1 MKTFIAL
8 MAVASSLWA
17 FSYEEPEVVVELAKG
32 SGNYEIGLAEEDVAI
47 GPYRLLVLDSTLFLL
62 DQLNQRVLCY
72 DTSGSFVRE
81 IKTGFRAF
89 DMAVDRKGRIWLL
102 ENRTQPAQ
110 VVVLGETSQIDRIK
124 IPYEVG
130 KPVTAITIDR
140 NDELVVLSG
149 RDAYRPLAKEGDA
162 AMRMNWIGQVA
173 GRYHF
178 DIKQFLPSSKALEW
192 LFSAKDTSGSV
203 IEFPLACSMRDNLT
217 FVGDDSQGRI
227 YVGVESVI
235 QDKSGSFY
243 MRSIKVYERAKQVAL
258 IPVEDNYYS
267 YDTGWRNVSVDSQGN
282 VYVFT
287 STPEGKAHIERWHAL
302 H

>member
-8 MAVASSLWA
+8 IAIASCLWA
-17 FSYEEPEVVVELAKG
+17 LSYEEPEVVVELSKG
-32 SGNYEIGLAEEDVAI
+32 SAQYHVGFTEEDVAI
-47 GPYRLLVLDSTLFLL
+47 GPYRLVALDSTLYLL
-62 DQLNQRVLCY
+62 DQLNKRVLCY

-81 IKTGFRAF
+81 INTDFRPA

-110 VVVLGETSQIDRIK
+110 VVVLEDAKEINRIK

-130 KPVTAITIDR
+130 NPITAIAIDR
-140 NDELVVLSG
+140 DDELVVISG
-149 RDAYRPLAKEGDA
+149 RTAYRPLAKDGEA
-162 AMRMNWIGQVA
+162 AMTMNWIGQVA

-178 DIKQFLPSSKALEW
+178 DIKQFLPSKEAFEW

-203 IEFPLACSMRDNLT
+203 IEFPLACSMRDHLT
-217 FVGDDSQGRI
+217 FVGDDSHGRI

-243 MRSIKVYERAKQVAL
+243 MRSIKVYERAKQVAF
-258 IPVEDNYYS
+258 IPVDDNYYS
-267 YDTGWRNVSVDSQGN
+267 YDAGWRNVSVDSQGN
-282 VYVFT
+282 IYVFIST
-287 STPEGKAHIERWHAL
+287 SEGKARIERWRAP
-302 H
+302 

>member
-8 MAVASSLWA
+8 IAIASFLLAS
-17 FSYEEPEVVVELAKG
+17 SYEEPEAVVELSKG
-32 SGNYEIGLAEEDVAI
+32 SGQYQAGFTEEDVAI
-47 GPYRLLVLDSTLFLL
+47 GPYRLLVLDSTLYLL
-62 DQLNQRVLCY
+62 DQLNKRVICY

-89 DMAVDRKGRIWLL
+89 DMAVDRAGRIWLL

-110 VVVLGETSQIDRIK
+110 VVVLEDAEEIDRIK
-124 IPYEVG
+124 IPYEVN
-130 KPVTAITIDR
+130 KPITAIALDR

-149 RDAYRPLAKEGDA
+149 REAYRPLAKDGEA
-162 AMRMNWIGQVA
+162 VMTMNWIGQVA

-178 DIKQFLPSSKALEW
+178 DIKQFIPSKEAFEW

-203 IEFPLACSMRDNLT
+203 IEFPLACSMRDHLT
-217 FVGDDSQGRI
+217 FVGDDRHGRI

-243 MRSIKVYERAKQVAL
+243 IRSIKVYEKGKQQAV
-258 IPVEDNYYS
+258 IPVDDNYYS
-267 YDTGWRNVSVDSQGN
+267 YDTGWRNVSVDAYGN
-282 VYVFT
+282 IYVFVST
-287 STPEGKAHIERWHAL
+287 SEGKARIERWHAP
-302 H
+302 

>member
-1 MKTFIAL
+1 
-8 MAVASSLWA
+8 MAVVSSLWA
-17 FSYEEPEVVVELAKG
+17 LSYEEPEAVVELAKG
-32 SGNYEIGLAEEDVAI
+32 PGNYEIGLAEEDVAI
-47 GPYRLLVLDSTLFLL
+47 GPYRLLVLDSTLYLL
-62 DQLNQRVLCY
+62 DQLNKRVLCY

-81 IKTGFRAF
+81 IGTDFRPA
-89 DMAVDRKGRIWLL
+89 DMAVDRSGRLYLL

-110 VVVLGETSQIDRIK
+110 VVVLEGGSQIDRIK
-124 IPYEVG
+124 IPYEVN
-130 KPVTAITIDR
+130 KPITAITTDR

-149 RDAYRPLAKEGDA
+149 RNAYRPLAKDGEA

-178 DIKQFLPSSKALEW
+178 DIKQFLPSKEAFQW

-243 MRSIKVYERAKQVAL
+243 KRSIKVYENVKQVAL
-258 IPVEDNYYS
+258 IPVDENYYS
-267 YDTGWRNVSVDSQGN
+267 YDVGWRNVSVDSQGN
-282 VYVFT
+282 IYVFVST
-287 STPEGKAHIERWHAL
+287 SDGKARIERWRVP
-302 H
+302 